1 VPVARVSE
9 PPLSDDITTASLDPE
24 VRRDLRGL
32 QKDTANSVARHL
44 VAAGMLVDED
54 PELALEHARFARTR
68 ASRIAVVREAAGITA
83 YHAGEWAEALSE
95 LRAARRMGGGPGHL
109 AVIADIERALGRP
122 ERAIDLS
129 RGPEVRELDRA
140 ESIELLIVAA
150 GARRDLGEL
159 DAAVISLQVPE
170 LDPARR
176 DPWSARLF
184 YAHADNLLAAGRE
197 SDALEWFVHA
207 ANADTDG
214 ETDADLRI
222 AELTGES
229 LPDEDIQFGPEE
241 FDEFAEATKRE
252 TESQDLRRGEPAD
265 ADAESG
271 EESIGHAPAEDAD
284 QHLEET
290 SAPAD
295 EAEAPEESGP
305 ASVPPAEHALR
316 TGEPVLEAAKDAEA
330 APKADEGLRGPEL
343 AAGADE
349 AEGGADGAAEA
360 EETAAPPTSSAGEDD
375 APGEDAVGVAVRDET
390 GEVPVEGAEAVDPAG
405 DVRDSARDSRP

>member
-1 VPVARVSE
+1 MARVSE
-9 PPLSDDITTASLDPE
+9 PPLSDDITTANLDPE

-44 VAAGMLVDED
+44 VAAGMLVDDD

-109 AVIADIERALGRP
+109 AVMADIERALGRP
-122 ERAIDLS
+122 ERALDLS

-207 ANADTDG
+207 ANADSDG

-222 AELTGES
+222 AELTGEL
-229 LPDEDIQFGPEE
+229 LPDEDIEFGPEE
-241 FDEFAEATKRE
+241 FDESAEVTERE
-252 TESQDLRRGEPAD
+252 PQSQDLRRGELAD

-271 EESIGHAPAEDAD
+271 EESLERAPTGDAEP
-284 QHLEET
+284 QNQQLGET
-290 SAPAD
+290 SATAGQ
-295 EAEAPEESGP
+295 AEAPED
-305 ASVPPAEHALR
+305 ALR
-316 TGEPVLEAAKDAEA
+316 TGEPAIGGAPDGEA
-330 APKADEGLRGPEL
+330 APEADESLRGGER
-343 AAGADE
+343 AEGVDEADGVNE

-360 EETAAPPTSSAGEDD
+360 EESAAPPAGSAGEDD
-375 APGEDAVGVAVRDET
+375 APGEDAVGVAVREET
-390 GEVPVEGAEAVDPAG
+390 GEVPAEGAEAVDPGG
-405 DVRDSARDSRP
+405 DVPDSEQDSRP

>member
-1 VPVARVSE
+1 VARVSE

-83 YHAGEWAEALSE
+83 YHAGEWAEALGE

-109 AVIADIERALGRP
+109 AVMADIERALGRP
-122 ERAIDLS
+122 ERALDLS

-229 LPDEDIQFGPEE
+229 LPDADIEFGPEE
-241 FDEFAEATKRE
+241 FDESGDATDRE
-252 TESQDLRRGEPAD
+252 LVD

-271 EESIGHAPAEDAD
+271 EEPLGHAPAGDVEPQN
-284 QHLEET
+284 QHLGET
-290 SAPAD
+290 PATAD
-295 EAEAPEESGP
+295 EAEAPED
-305 ASVPPAEHALR
+305 ALR
-316 TGEPVLEAAKDAEA
+316 TGEPAIGGVPDEEA
-330 APKADEGLRGPEL
+330 APKADESLRGGEL
-343 AAGADE
+343 AEGVDE

-360 EETAAPPTSSAGEDD
+360 EETAAPPAGSAGEDD
-375 APGEDAVGVAVRDET
+375 TPGEDAVGEAVKGKA
-390 GEVPVEGAEAVDPAG
+390 GEVPVEGAEAVDPGG
-405 DVRDSARDSRP
+405 DVRDSAWDSRP